1 MPVHL
6 ICSPYDSGRRGER
19 NGAGPA
25 ALRDALRG
33 RAERV
38 EEIELTGYL
47 AEISVA
53 FGVARELSTRVR
65 DCLARRAFPI
75 VLSGNCCA
83 SLGTISGCGCAT
95 TDVVW
100 FDGHGEGMT
109 PDTTS
114 SGFLDGMG
122 ISVLTGRAWG
132 TIAGS
137 IPGFE
142 PMQGKQIVLAGGHDC
157 EPAEL
162 ALLDDVG
169 VERVRTVAGL
179 NESKVLNGHVLDGV
193 YVHLD
198 LDVLDS
204 REAMA
209 NPWAT
214 PDGWKV
220 DDLVEAVRIV
230 KERRRIK
237 AVGVASYDPLV
248 DRDGKAARAIVPYH
262 RPDHRPRVGC
272 IPTFCRSGV
281 SYWYAP
287 ISQ

>member
-1 MPVHL
+1 MNIHL
-6 ICSPYDSGRRGER
+6 ICSPYDSGRLGER

-25 ALRDALRG
+25 ALADALREK
-33 RAERV
+33 AASV
-38 EEIELTGYL
+38 EEISLNGYL

-65 DCLARRAFPI
+65 DCLLKGAFPI
-75 VLSGNCCA
+75 ALTGNCCA
-83 SLGTISGCGCAT
+83 ALGTIAGCGCAS

-122 ISVLTGRAWG
+122 ISILTGRAWQ

-142 PMQGKQIVLAGGHDC
+142 PVPGSRIVLAGGHDC

-162 ALLDDVG
+162 ALLDEVG
-169 VERVRTVAGL
+169 VERLRTVEAL
-179 NESKVLNGHVLDGV
+179 KASTVLSQRVLDGV

-204 REAMA
+204 REAFA
-209 NPWAT
+209 NVWAT
-214 PDGWKV
+214 PGGWPV
-220 DDLVEAVRIV
+220 DDLVEAIRIIR
-230 KERRRIK
+230 ERRRIK
-237 AVGVASYDPLV
+237 AVGIASYDPDA
-248 DRDGKAARAIVPYH
+248 DRDGRAAQTIV
-262 RPDHRPRVGC
+262 RIIDL
-272 IPTFCRSGV
+272 IT
-281 SYWYAP
+281 A
-287 ISQ
+287 

>member
-1 MPVHL
+1 MNIRL

-25 ALRDALRG
+25 ALADALRG
-33 RAERV
+33 KAENV

-47 AEISVA
+47 AEIRVA
-53 FGVARELSTRVR
+53 FEVARELSTRVR
-65 DCLARRAFPI
+65 DCLAQGAFPI
-75 VLSGNCCA
+75 VLAGNCGA
-83 SLGTISGCGCAT
+83 AVGTISGCGCAS

-122 ISVLTGRAWG
+122 ISILTGRSWRTMAE
-132 TIAGS
+132 S
-137 IPGFE
+137 IPDFA
-142 PMQGKQIVLAGGHDC
+142 PMRGKQIVLAGGHDC

-169 VERVRTVAGL
+169 VERVRTVEALKDSKLL
-179 NESKVLNGHVLDGV
+179 NENVLDGV

-209 NPWAT
+209 NVWAT

-220 DDLVEAVRIV
+220 DDLLRAIRIV
-230 KERRRIK
+230 KQRRRIK
-237 AVGVASYDPLV
+237 AVGVGSYDPQA
-248 DRDGKAARAIVPYH
+248 DRDGKAADTIV
-262 RPDHRPRVGC
+262 RIIDV
-272 IPTFCRSGV
+272 ITT
-281 SYWYAP
+281 
-287 ISQ
+287 

>member
-1 MPVHL
+1 MNIRL
-6 ICSPYDSGRRGER
+6 ICSPYDSGRLGER

-33 RAERV
+33 KAEHA
-38 EEIELTGYL
+38 EEISVTGYL

-53 FGVARELSTRVR
+53 FQVMRELSTRVR
-65 DCLARRAFPI
+65 DCLAKGGFPI
-75 VLSGNCCA
+75 VLSGNCGA
-83 SLGTISGCGCAT
+83 AVGTIAGCGITA

-109 PDTTS
+109 PETTS

-122 ISVLTGRAWG
+122 ISVLTGRSWQ

-142 PMQGKQIVLAGGHDC
+142 PMPGKRVVLAGGHEC

-162 ALLDDVG
+162 TLHDEVG
-169 VERVRTVAGL
+169 VERVRTVGAL
-179 NESKVLNGHVLDGV
+179 AESRVLNGNVLDGV

-204 REAMA
+204 REAMG
-209 NPWAT
+209 NVWAT
-214 PDGWKV
+214 PTGWKI
-220 DDLVEAVRIV
+220 DDLIEAIRIV
-230 KERRRIK
+230 KGRRRIK
-237 AVGVASYDPLV
+237 AVGVGSYDPQA
-248 DRDGKAARAIVPYH
+248 DRDGRAADTIV
-262 RPDHRPRVGC
+262 RIIDL
-272 IPTFCRSGV
+272 IT
-281 SYWYAP
+281 A
-287 ISQ
+287 